1 MSDIHLT
8 RDLLEAS
15 SRGEITHHEML
26 QIALQHLSRHCPHC
40 QEEILAWQRQRRGS
54 TPQHLLDAVAFL
66 LRREAPEAVVERRR
80 TIKAR
85 LRELLAMP
93 RKDREQRVSDHPEA
107 YGSPHLAWLLL
118 QVSRSK
124 IASETVE
131 AESLAALAMSV
142 LWQAPLADDGSRE
155 LLARAH
161 GYSAACCHRR
171 GEHRLAEES
180 FRAARYQVL
189 HHGLTDSLLLAE
201 LDSLEAALR
210 HDQRRLPAAVILL
223 QRSALLYRLGGRPQ
237 KAARALLQLSTVHS
251 ETFHLS
257 KAIDT
262 TREALA
268 HLVQRR
274 PSSLLAR
281 GRHYLA
287 WYLCDAGSFVEA
299 EQVALENA
307 GIEIPEDDRQTRSRQ
322 MWLLGRIAAG
332 RGRPGDAERALR
344 IAQNGFLRNGSPQ
357 NAALVAL
364 DLAQLY
370 LGQGRE
376 DEARGLAEALPAH
389 FGGYGRHPELLSAML
404 WLQRS
409 ARAGRV
415 SANHLR
421 RLQRL
426 LRRVLGVS
434 MYWHMT

>member
-1 MSDIHLT
+1 MSDIHIS
-8 RDLLEAS
+8 RDLLAAS
-15 SRGEITHHEML
+15 SRGGISHHEML
-26 QIALQHLSRHCPHC
+26 QIALQHLSRHCSHC
-40 QEEILAWQRQRRGS
+40 QEEILAWQRQRRGT

-66 LRREAPEAVVERRR
+66 LRQEEPEAVVERRR
-80 TIKAR
+80 RIKAR
-85 LRELLAMP
+85 LRELLALP
-93 RKDREQRVSDHPEA
+93 QQDRERRVSDHPEA

-124 IASETVE
+124 IVSETAE
-131 AESLAALAMSV
+131 AENLAAVAMSV
-142 LWQAPLADDGSRE
+142 LWHAPVADDGSRE

-171 GEHRLAEES
+171 GEYLLADES

-189 HHGLTDSLLLAE
+189 RHGLTDSLLLAE

-223 QRSALLYRLGGRPQ
+223 QRSALLYRLGRRPQ
-237 KAARALLQLSTVHS
+237 KAARALLQLSVAHS
-251 ETFHLS
+251 ETFQLS
-257 KAIDT
+257 KAIDA

-268 HLVQRR
+268 LLAPQR
-274 PSSLLAR
+274 PSSLLAC

-287 WYLCDAGSFVEA
+287 WYLCDAGRFVEA
-299 EQVALENA
+299 EKVALENA
-307 GIEIPEDDRQTRSRQ
+307 GIEIPEDDRETRSRQ

-332 RGRPGDAERALR
+332 RDRPRDAERALR
-344 IAQNGFLRNGSPQ
+344 IARENFLQNGSPQ

-364 DLAQLY
+364 ELAQVY
-370 LGQGRE
+370 LEQGRE
-376 DEARGLAEALPAH
+376 EEARALAETMPAH
-389 FGGYGRHPELLSAML
+389 FGGYGRHPEILSAML

-415 SANHLR
+415 SPNLLR

-426 LRRVLGVS
+426 LRRVFKIS
-434 MYWHMT
+434 MYRHMY